1 MLFLKMII
9 LLNLLLII
17 DNNKLVQQDR
27 ASLNRFEKQTFSFEN
42 YNENENATNLWTIK
56 NVISNNEKFKKIL
69 KLIVQNI

>member
-1 MLFLKMII
+1 MII

-42 YNENENATNLWTIK
+42 YNENATNLWTIK

>member
-42 YNENENATNLWTIK
+42 YNENATNLWTIK